1 MLNNKNN
8 LEAEFYSL
16 TISVERKHQVKSFGV
31 DKPVSKFYTSF
42 VYHLGYSMEKN
53 MKDGVKYEKLCY
65 SGQRCQKIPEAL
77 IKMYGTKTQSL
88 DLSYN
93 ELITLRGLEGFP
105 LLKELILD
113 NNELS
118 DTLVLPY
125 LPHLNLLSLNKNKI
139 FDIETLITKIQHNL
153 PSLNY
158 LSLLGNKAC
167 PNELADAEND
177 EEDYQRYR
185 YFVLYHLPNLKFL
198 DSTKVRE
205 FERAE
210 AKRRGK
216 FMRVIRPVAT
226 PEDDETDTQW
236 DNRFTPLPKN
246 LRSLDDQRG
255 SIRKCKKVYQGKH
268 SEGNRFISNNDL

>member
-1 MLNNKNN
+1 MEEMPVDVEINFDMLP
-8 LEAEFYSL
+8 SSI
-16 TISVERKHQVKSFGV
+16 T
-31 DKPVSKFYTSF
+31 F
-42 VYHLGYSMEKN
+42 VN
-53 MKDGVKYEKLCY
+53 DWLCY